1 MYGCRLRLWR
11 LLGCRPR
18 FKLLYG
24 CRYFD
29 DNCQDRSVKSGT
41 QPVPAALLSSQLETA
56 YNAGASGIILWDC
69 PKFENRTLPE
79 HGVTSVLQ
87 QIAGPVVRS
96 VITRASRCATTAC
109 SGHGRCSKL
118 PAAQLRSFHL
128 QQESTPSCNCT
139 LGWLGATCNHS
150 ADATL

>member
-1 MYGCRLRLWR
+1 MK
-11 LLGCRPR
+11 
-18 FKLLYG
+18 FKLSHG

-56 YNAGASGIILWDC
+56 YNAGANGIILWDC
-69 PKFENRTLPE
+69 PKFEKRTLPK

-87 QIAGPVVRS
+87 RIAGPVVRS

-109 SGHGRCSKL
+109 SGHGRCSQL
-118 PAAQLRSFHL
+118 PLAQLWSSHL
-128 QQESTPSCNCT
+128 QPENTLSCNCT
-139 LGWLGATCNHS
+139 PGWLGPICNRS
-150 ADATL
+150 ADATASFETANFALE